1 MIGDGAD
8 AGDIAA
14 LALTNPLILPLVPPP
29 QREAMAA
36 LWALDRR
43 LARLART
50 GHEPALRQIRLRWWV
65 DELSKPDVAT
75 HAEPLLQQ
83 AVTLLTP
90 RLPKAALADLAA
102 AWFDSVD
109 APSPSQQQQTGALLF
124 TNSCRLL
131 GDDCADAPA
140 AGRAW
145 AALDHALHAVG
156 QSPDWAAINAGL
168 RAVRSRRLPRALAA
182 SLAQARTI
190 ASRSGVRSPRVEQ
203 ISILRAGLFGR

>member
-1 MIGDGAD
+1 MNGDGVD

-14 LALTNPLILPLVPPP
+14 VALTNPLILPLVPPA
-29 QREAMAA
+29 QRAAVGA

-50 GHEPALRQIRLRWWV
+50 GNEPALRQIRLRWWI
-65 DELSKPDVAT
+65 EQLSKADVAT

-90 RLPKAALADLAA
+90 HLPEAALADLAE

-109 APSPSQQQQTGALLF
+109 APSASQQQQTGTLLF
-124 TNSCRLL
+124 TNICHLL
-131 GDDCADAPA
+131 GHSSADAPA

-145 AALDHALHAVG
+145 AALDHALHASD
-156 QSPDWAAINAGL
+156 QSPDWAAIHADL
-168 RAVRSRRLPRALAA
+168 RAVRSRRLPRAFAA
-182 SLAQARTI
+182 LLAQARAI